1 MADIPDELINLER
14 TAEAE
19 REKLAGLDGEEHAAQ
34 WRRWREAAEAFH
46 AAVTQHSPPDGNR
59 YELEMAVKKAV
70 RHPEPEA
77 AAA

>member
-1 MADIPDELINLER
+1 MTDIPDELINLER

-19 REKLAGLDGEEHAAQ
+19 REKLAGLDGEAHQAQ
-34 WRRWREAAEAFH
+34 WRRWLQAAETFQ
-46 AAVTQHSPPDGNR
+46 AAVTEHAGRDANR